1 MSLKSE
7 IFDYIDMR
15 LDYVNRKID
24 RFEKF
29 DNTRSKSSLIEQA
42 MNIAIKDEL
51 LAIKN
56 DLYYTMPWE
65 EEKWTNILYT
75 P

>member
-29 DNTRSKSSLIEQA
+29 DNTRSKSSIIEQA

-51 LAIKN
+51 LTLKN
-56 DLYYTMPWE
+56 DLYYTMPWLKE
-65 EEKWTNILYT
+65 EE
-75 P
+75 

>member
-15 LDYVNRKID
+15 LDYVNTKVD
-24 RFEKF
+24 RFEILG
-29 DNTRSKSSLIEQA
+29 NTGSKSACIEHA
-42 MNIAIKDEL
+42 MNIAIKEEL
-51 LAIKN
+51 LTIKN

-65 EEKWTNILYT
+65 ETE
-75 P
+75 

>member
-1 MSLKSE
+1 MMSLKSE

-24 RFEKF
+24 RFENF
-29 DNTRSKSSLIEQA
+29 ENTSSKSSLIEQA

-51 LAIKN
+51 LTIKN

-65 EEKWTNILYT
+65 EQQ
-75 P
+75 

>member
-24 RFEKF
+24 RFENF
-29 DNTRSKSSLIEQA
+29 NNTMSKS
-42 MNIAIKDEL
+42 
-51 LAIKN
+51 
-56 DLYYTMPWE
+56 
-65 EEKWTNILYT
+65 
-75 P
+75 

>member
-65 EEKWTNILYT
+65 EEK
-75 P
+75 

>member
-15 LDYVNRKID
+15 LEYVNRKID
-24 RFEKF
+24 RFEQF

-51 LAIKN
+51 LILKN

-65 EEKWTNILYT
+65 EEE
-75 P
+75 

>member
-15 LDYVNRKID
+15 LDYFNRKID
-24 RFEKF
+24 RFENF
-29 DNTRSKSSLIEQA
+29 GNIHSERELIEHA

-51 LAIKN
+51 LTIKK
-56 DLYYTMPWE
+56 DLYYTIPWLQE
-65 EEKWTNILYT
+65 EEK
-75 P
+75 

>member
-29 DNTRSKSSLIEQA
+29 NNTMSKSSLIEQA

-51 LAIKN
+51 LVIKN

-65 EEKWTNILYT
+65 E
-75 P
+75 